1 MFGHA
6 QVYTGLALFLV
17 SENNILNVFSKIMWI
32 VTPLKPLEINLS
44 ENNLNWILL
53 DKIIMVNDL

>member
-1 MFGHA
+1 
-6 QVYTGLALFLV
+6 
-17 SENNILNVFSKIMWI
+17 MWI

-53 DKIIMVNDL
+53 GKIIMVNDL